1 MSGFNLSTFS
11 NTPSVTTNSTTT
23 LVNPKYDTNCFKESL
38 TGIENYWKELIAD
51 LESKKKDVVELNRMY
66 NTYRAEAYIY
76 LINNVTSKITEL
88 EDKLSFIQKVVW
100 DLRSKIIFSK

>member
-11 NTPSVTTNSTTT
+11 NTTVTNNTIAT

-38 TGIENYWKELIAD
+38 TGIDNYWKELMAD
-51 LESKKKDVVELNRMY
+51 LESKKKDVVELNRLY
-66 NTYRAEAYIY
+66 NTYRVEAYIY
-76 LINNVTSKITEL
+76 LINNVKIKITEL